1 MKEIEWNLLGDHGVE
16 SSLAK
21 SATKQLVEDTIR
33 AITEG
38 TLEELQDGFF
48 DAEREMERIKRE
60 LEDSQQYKDL
70 KLMVSAMR
78 ETIKPYKTANKLRLH
93 FIEKAKAE

>member
-1 MKEIEWNLLGDHGVE
+1 MNEIEWNLAHLGVE

-21 SATKQLVEDTIR
+21 SATKQLVDETIR

-38 TLEELQDGFF
+38 TLDELQDGFF
-48 DAEREMERIKRE
+48 KAEHEMERIKRE
-60 LEDSQQYKDL
+60 VEESQQYKDL
-70 KLMVSAMR
+70 KIMVSAMR

-93 FIEKAKAE
+93 FIEKAKANG

>member
-1 MKEIEWNLLGDHGVE
+1 MNDIEWNLADLGVD
-16 SSLAK
+16 SALAK
-21 SATKQLVEDTIR
+21 SVVRQLVDDTIR
-33 AITEG
+33 GITEG

-48 DAEREMERIKRE
+48 NAEREMERIKRE

-70 KLMVSAMR
+70 KLIVSAMR

-93 FIEKAKAE
+93 FIEKAKAND

>member
-1 MKEIEWNLLGDHGVE
+1 MNDVEWNLADMGVD
-16 SSLAK
+16 
-21 SATKQLVEDTIR
+21 SALIKAATRQLVDETIR

-38 TLEELQDGFF
+38 TLEELQDAFF
-48 DAEREMERIKRE
+48 DSEREMERIKRE
-60 LEDSQQYKDL
+60 VEDSQQYKDL

-93 FIEKAKAE
+93 FIEKAKANG